1 MRFIRKL
8 DTAARVGW
16 HPSHL
21 MRKAR
26 AGDFPQPIQLGPN
39 SIAFVEEEVE
49 AWLQERADAR
59 PTFGEPAGAT

>member
-26 AGDFPQPIQLGPN
+26 AGEFPQPIQLGPN
-39 SIAFVEEEVE
+39 SVAFVLEEVE
-49 AWLQERADAR
+49 AWMKARADAR
-59 PTFGEPAGAT
+59 GTG